1 MIKYI
6 ILLLSTLTLNSIA
19 FSQTVTDTNYIKLPI
34 PVARQITLDLVD
46 GDRAKEELIS
56 TQELLKLT
64 EKSSNMKDNVI
75 RGYATKV
82 ELYERQMSLYCEKEK
97 TYVLNINEIESKNKR
112 LKFQNKLIKKTG
124 LTALLAISALFII
137 LK

>member
-1 MIKYI
+1 MTKYI

-64 EKSSNMKDNVI
+64 EKS
-75 RGYATKV
+75 
-82 ELYERQMSLYCEKEK
+82 
-97 TYVLNINEIESKNKR
+97 
-112 LKFQNKLIKKTG
+112 
-124 LTALLAISALFII
+124 
-137 LK
+137 